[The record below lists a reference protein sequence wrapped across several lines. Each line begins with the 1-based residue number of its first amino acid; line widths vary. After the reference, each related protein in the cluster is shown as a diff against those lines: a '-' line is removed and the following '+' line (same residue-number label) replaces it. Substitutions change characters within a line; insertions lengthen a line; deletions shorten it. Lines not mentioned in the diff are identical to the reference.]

1 MGENTNYFQVN
12 YKMFNEDHLLIKRC
26 KDHDH
31 KVPDE
36 ENDPIFSVH
45 LPSIIMRG
53 KDKED
58 NCRKQGEG
66 GVDYA

>member
-1 MGENTNYFQVN
+1 MI
-12 YKMFNEDHLLIKRC
+12 NEDHLLIKRC